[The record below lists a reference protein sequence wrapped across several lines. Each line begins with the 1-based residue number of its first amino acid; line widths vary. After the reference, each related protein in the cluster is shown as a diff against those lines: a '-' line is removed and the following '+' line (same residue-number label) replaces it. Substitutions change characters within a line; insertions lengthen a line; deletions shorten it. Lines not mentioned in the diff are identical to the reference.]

1 MAKAKKKETLTP
13 EERLQAVLVPDW
25 EQPYKVPENW
35 CWIHLL
41 DSFENCTD
49 SKKKIPQKEYLQ
61 DGKIAVVDQG
71 QNLIGG
77 YTNDREMI
85 FAGNVPVIIFG
96 DHTRCIKYID
106 FPFAQGADGIKV
118 LKPKQFF
125 NEKAFYYAFQT
136 VIKSGHAYRITAD
149 DSAIEGS
156 YRKVRSFAQKN
167 SLFPQRVVAFY
178 SGTNNKLFPNIKVV
192 NTRYTCLCR
201 DTLRNFLKSMN
212 DDSER
217 FIPNFPKRKYN
228 YCEEGFTPVYLL
240 SILCGQKSFEK
251 SYLIKACHF
260 DKVKYVDMVVN
271 TNKVEQIFGR
281 GRFEGDV
288 PTGLYYLTDFIDYRF
303 TDLLR
308 RGFMYSSNGK
318 SYFQITNIDSVNID
332 SIAILEF
339 FEKLYSLFET
349 RFEVTV
355 TQGESNVKCSEMSEG
370 QRQLIKILGMLGI
383 CKTEDCLVLM
393 DEPDAYMNPRWKY
406 EIKETMDNSL
416 RDAINTQ
423 AIVATHDP
431 LVINGVPKEFIRI
444 FTHNENLVSNN
455 GYYFTK
461 VIVPTEDTEGMG
473 IDGLLQSEYYG
484 LSSVLDSETKDK
496 MDEKHRLLI
505 KKKDGTITDNEK
517 YKLLELTNDLENM
530 SFTRNIPT
538 DSYYDEYVAAMH
550 KIYSERPHVNL
561 SAEDIAER
569 NAKAEEILKGL
580 LEK

>member
-1 MAKAKKKETLTP
+1 MQIK
-13 EERLQAVLVPDW
+13 RLRIDKHLCLVDFDIRFAT
-25 EQPYKVPENW
+25 VSGGSST
-35 CWIHLL
+35 I
-41 DSFENCTD
+41 
-49 SKKKIPQKEYLQ
+49 
-61 DGKIAVVDQG
+61 
-71 QNLIGG
+71 LIGENG
-77 YTNDREMI
+77 AGKSTMI
-85 FAGNVPVIIFG
+85 E
-96 DHTRCIKYID
+96 CILNILMSFDSPAIEKQID
-106 FPFAQGADGIKV
+106 YSYSLEYEYAQKSISI
-118 LKPKQFF
+118 
-125 NEKAFYYAFQT
+125 
-136 VIKSGHAYRITAD
+136 IKSGHAYRITAD

-288 PTGLYYLTDFIDYRF
+288 PTDLYYLTDFIDYRF

>member
-61 DGKIAVVDQG
+61 DGKIAVVD
-71 QNLIGG
+71 
-77 YTNDREMI
+77 
-85 FAGNVPVIIFG
+85 
-96 DHTRCIKYID
+96 
-106 FPFAQGADGIKV
+106 
-118 LKPKQFF
+118 
-125 NEKAFYYAFQT
+125 
-136 VIKSGHAYRITAD
+136 
-149 DSAIEGS
+149 
-156 YRKVRSFAQKN
+156 
-167 SLFPQRVVAFY
+167 
-178 SGTNNKLFPNIKVV
+178 
-192 NTRYTCLCR
+192 
-201 DTLRNFLKSMN
+201 
-212 DDSER
+212 
-217 FIPNFPKRKYN
+217 
-228 YCEEGFTPVYLL
+228 
-240 SILCGQKSFEK
+240 
-251 SYLIKACHF
+251 
-260 DKVKYVDMVVN
+260 
-271 TNKVEQIFGR
+271 
-281 GRFEGDV
+281 
-288 PTGLYYLTDFIDYRF
+288 
-303 TDLLR
+303 
-308 RGFMYSSNGK
+308 
-318 SYFQITNIDSVNID
+318 
-332 SIAILEF
+332 
-339 FEKLYSLFET
+339 
-349 RFEVTV
+349 
-355 TQGESNVKCSEMSEG
+355 
-370 QRQLIKILGMLGI
+370 QLIKILGMLGI

>member
-1 MAKAKKKETLTP
+1 MQIK
-13 EERLQAVLVPDW
+13 RLRIDKHLCLVDFDIRFAT
-25 EQPYKVPENW
+25 VSGGSST
-35 CWIHLL
+35 I
-41 DSFENCTD
+41 
-49 SKKKIPQKEYLQ
+49 
-61 DGKIAVVDQG
+61 
-71 QNLIGG
+71 LIGENG
-77 YTNDREMI
+77 AGKSTMI
-85 FAGNVPVIIFG
+85 E
-96 DHTRCIKYID
+96 CILNILMSFDSPAIEKQID
-106 FPFAQGADGIKV
+106 YSYSLEYEYAQKSISI
-118 LKPKQFF
+118 
-125 NEKAFYYAFQT
+125 
-136 VIKSGHAYRITAD
+136 IKSGHAYRITAD

-423 AIVATHDP
+423 ASYGDGGKNDMFPLKAGTPAATQGNNNDIPILLDPCVESDVEIIDCNEAGEIIALSNDPYDVSRVEISKRIYNWNCFNIGRKKIRSDSKIALQLFEMAYELCPDKMAPSIKQICKLVHPDTPYSSFAKRYIKFKIHDKP
-431 LVINGVPKEFIRI
+431 YED
-444 FTHNENLVSNN
+444 
-455 GYYFTK
+455 
-461 VIVPTEDTEGMG
+461 VIVNAIEEAHF
-473 IDGLLQSEYYG
+473 LLRHLEQREEQER
-484 LSSVLDSETKDK
+484 LPQTPCLEQE
-496 MDEKHRLLI
+496 EK
-505 KKKDGTITDNEK
+505 
-517 YKLLELTNDLENM
+517 
-530 SFTRNIPT
+530 
-538 DSYYDEYVAAMH
+538 
-550 KIYSERPHVNL
+550 
-561 SAEDIAER
+561 
-569 NAKAEEILKGL
+569 
-580 LEK
+580 

>member
-1 MAKAKKKETLTP
+1 MQIK
-13 EERLQAVLVPDW
+13 RLRIDKHLCLVDFDIRFAT
-25 EQPYKVPENW
+25 VSGGSST
-35 CWIHLL
+35 I
-41 DSFENCTD
+41 
-49 SKKKIPQKEYLQ
+49 
-61 DGKIAVVDQG
+61 
-71 QNLIGG
+71 LIGENG
-77 YTNDREMI
+77 AGKSTMI
-85 FAGNVPVIIFG
+85 E
-96 DHTRCIKYID
+96 CILNILMSFDSPAIEKQID
-106 FPFAQGADGIKV
+106 YSYSLEYEYAQKSISI
-118 LKPKQFF
+118 
-125 NEKAFYYAFQT
+125 
-136 VIKSGHAYRITAD
+136 IKSGHAYRITAD

-530 SFTRNIPT
+530 SFTRNIPKYSSDRDT
-538 DSYYDEYVAAMH
+538 LRVECKSAVFHADFLLLRPSRCCNSMGLAA
-550 KIYSERPHVNL
+550 S
-561 SAEDIAER
+561 
-569 NAKAEEILKGL
+569 
-580 LEK
+580 